1 MQTESLSSQKI
12 LQPTRTTIILVIAG
26 AMTALF
32 LGVMDQSIV
41 ATAGPTIISDLGG
54 LNLYAWVFSAFIL
67 AQSISLLILG
77 RLSDIYGRKRL
88 FLAGVLIFLG
98 GSLLSGQARSIEQ
111 LIIFRALQG
120 VGSGAFF
127 SIGLA
132 ITGAVVNPTQRARVL
147 GLAGGILGAGAIL
160 GPTVGSYLVQTA
172 GWRWVFYV
180 NIPVGIMSL
189 LLVGLWLKET
199 GSTQTKQTVDW
210 LGAAALTGWVSFL
223 LLGLLSGGSTY
234 PWYSW
239 QEGALFAGF
248 VILLPVF
255 LIIES
260 RVDVPI
266 LPLSLFKS
274 RTISSAF
281 IVQFMRGAVLLGVVA
296 FISLLVQGALTG
308 SINDTRNVIYTF
320 VVPFVIAS
328 IASGQVVARLGY
340 RLVTLVGMILVAIGS
355 LLLAFIGPS
364 PSLLGL
370 MQSSAVLGTGL
381 GVSIASVLSA
391 FQNSVQRT
399 QMGAVSSLSFFS
411 LNLGGAIAV
420 GVLGTIQVNSLGTRL
435 SSIAQGA
442 PPQYQT
448 PLTGLFSNPNLI
460 GRLLTSPAAL
470 AQLIAKYPW
479 LTDFVSQIRGA
490 LGGSITDA
498 YLLLVALA
506 GIAIVAS
513 LFMAG
518 SAKKT
523 SSMDARSA
531 EDSIPPSPPSLE
543 IDTGLSQIR

>member
-1 MQTESLSSQKI
+1 MTGDVSEQREKMQTESPSSEKTLS
-12 LQPTRTTIILVIAG
+12 PTRTAVILIIAG
-26 AMTALF
+26 TMTALF

-41 ATAGPTIISDLGG
+41 ATAGPTIVSDLGG

-67 AQSISLLILG
+67 AQSISLLVLG

-88 FLAGVLIFLG
+88 FLAGVLTFLG
-98 GSLLSGQARSIEQ
+98 GSLLSAEAQSIEQ

-132 ITGAVVNPTQRARVL
+132 ITGAVVNPMQRARVL
-147 GLAGGILGAGAIL
+147 GLAGGILGAGAIF
-160 GPTVGSYLVQTA
+160 GPTAGSYLVQTA

-180 NIPVGIMSL
+180 NIPVGIVSL
-189 LLVGLWLKET
+189 LLVGFWLKKT
-199 GSTQTKQTVDW
+199 RSVQAKRTVDW
-210 LGAAALTGWVSFL
+210 LGVAALSGWVSFL
-223 LLGLLSGGSTY
+223 LLGLLNGGSTY

-255 LIIES
+255 LFIET
-260 RVDVPI
+260 RVALPI

-274 RTISSAF
+274 RTITSAF

-296 FISLLVQGALTG
+296 FISLFVQGALTG

-340 RLVTLVGMILVAIGS
+340 RLVTLVGMMLVAIGS
-355 LLLAFIGPS
+355 FLLAFIGPS
-364 PSLLGL
+364 PSLLSL
-370 MQSSAVLGTGL
+370 MQSSVVLGTGL
-381 GVSIASVLSA
+381 GISIASVLSA
-391 FQNSVQRT
+391 FQNSVQRS
-399 QMGAVSSLSFFS
+399 QMGAVSSLSLFS
-411 LNLGGAIAV
+411 LTLGGAIAV

-435 SSIAQGA
+435 SGIAQGA
-442 PPQYQT
+442 PAQYQA
-448 PLTGLFSNPNLI
+448 PLAALFSNPNLI
-460 GRLLTSPAAL
+460 GRVLTSPAAL
-470 AQLIAKYPW
+470 AQLIVKNPW
-479 LTDFVSQIRGA
+479 LAGFVSQIRGA

-498 YLLLVALA
+498 YLLLVALS

-518 SAKKT
+518 STKT
-523 SSMDARSA
+523 TAAMEVRSA
-531 EDSIPPSPPSLE
+531 EVPNE
-543 IDTGLSQIR
+543 YE